1 MKLYLVSLA
10 VGLAVGAL
18 YGVLGVRSPAPP
30 MIALVGLLGILLG
43 EQIPPLIRHAL
54 SSTPASV
61 VWIEQLKP
69 HIFGHL
75 PAGRTTTEKSS

>member
-1 MKLYLVSLA
+1 
-10 VGLAVGAL
+10 
-18 YGVLGVRSPAPP
+18 
-30 MIALVGLLGILLG
+30 LG